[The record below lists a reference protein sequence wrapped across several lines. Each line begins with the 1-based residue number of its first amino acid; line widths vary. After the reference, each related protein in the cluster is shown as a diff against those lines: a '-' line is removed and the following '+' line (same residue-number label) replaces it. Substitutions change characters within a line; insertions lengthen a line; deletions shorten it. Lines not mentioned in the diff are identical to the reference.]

1 MPRSERAVLD
11 VLFPEVRAKLLRS
24 FFARP
29 PKQRYV
35 RELVNASGLTLHTVQ
50 DELRKLSTV
59 GLLTSCRTDITVFIE
74 LIGITRCIRSWSPLY
89 NSAKRCPVPKVQ
101 QWRAPGPDTLRKR
114 RSDANRGRC
123 RPTAQRA
130 GICSSDKE
138 KLDGFKPSSL
148 RMRWRSLTFGGSA
161 VQSSA
166 RGQYP
171 CRVNAFRFPH

>member
-50 DELRKLSTV
+50 DELRKLSAV
-59 GLLTSCRTDITVFIE
+59 GLLTS
-74 LIGITRCIRSWSPLY
+74 WSNGYHRFYRANRDHPMYPKLVAIVQLSETLPRAKS
-89 NSAKRCPVPKVQ
+89 SALAR
-101 QWRAPGPDTLRKR
+101 PGLDTLRKR

-130 GICSSDKE
+130 GICSSDRE

-148 RMRWRSLTFGGSA
+148 RMRWRSLTFGGA
-161 VQSSA
+161 
-166 RGQYP
+166 P
-171 CRVNAFRFPH
+171 CNHRPEVNTLAE